1 MFGHSNNKVLFSPIC
16 YHKIKV
22 TTVIILH
29 IMDGSRNFQK
39 GSHNWIRW
47 FLWGQIFYIKECL
60 IRLKIGKGTPQPP
73 PPLNLSLLTFC
84 LYHY

>member
-29 IMDGSRNFQK
+29 IMDGSRNFQ
-39 GSHNWIRW
+39 NW
-47 FLWGQIFYIKECL
+47 E
-60 IRLKIGKGTPQPP
+60 PQLDSVV
-73 PPLNLSLLTFC
+73 PLGPNIL
-84 LYHY
+84 H